1 VKVCNTHVYI
11 FVVNKVENTN
21 LDEEVN
27 GLKKMMFIVA
37 RLIETPEA
45 YEGKGN
51 ADVEKEILDEM
62 PVIPYV
68 ARIEKVTVLDA
79 EG

>member
-1 VKVCNTHVYI
+1 MKKV
-11 FVVNKVENTN
+11 
-21 LDEEVN
+21 
-27 GLKKMMFIVA
+27 MFIVA
-37 RLIETPEA
+37 HLVPDPEA
-45 YEGKGN
+45 YEGKSN
-51 ADVEKEILDEM
+51 ADVEKKIRKEL